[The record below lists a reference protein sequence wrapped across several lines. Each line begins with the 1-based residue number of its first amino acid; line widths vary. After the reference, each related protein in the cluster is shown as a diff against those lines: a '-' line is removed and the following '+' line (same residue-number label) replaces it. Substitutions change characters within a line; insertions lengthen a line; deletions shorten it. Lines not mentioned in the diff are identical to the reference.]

1 MKLNGYYP
9 LLCIHFQVIPVRA
22 LHQWDIDWPIDWQL
36 KQFLMLKMVSGKRTL
51 QRKLGHRM
59 NLTKK
64 HEKVVNTVSLV
75 FISHT
80 GASPGLLQSWQ
91 PEAHCSLLSS
101 TCVVL
106 LSLISDS
113 FTIPFSPIWGGSVPF
128 AVGFQDPLGHRSK
141 RGKGQAATGA
151 QAPEQ
156 GWVSSW
162 EPLLCRL
169 SRRTDTSMENSSEN
183 APWWNSSHHGLWWSG
198 CSSKPFS
205 HNLCCFAPGWAG
217 AVCNLGWN

>member
-1 MKLNGYYP
+1 MKKWSTQLAWSLFHILEPPQGYSS
-9 LLCIHFQVIPVRA
+9 H
-22 LHQWDIDWPIDWQL
+22 
-36 KQFLMLKMVSGKRTL
+36 G
-51 QRKLGHRM
+51 
-59 NLTKK
+59 
-64 HEKVVNTVSLV
+64 SLRL
-75 FISHT
+75 IAPS
-80 GASPGLLQSWQ
+80 S
-91 PEAHCSLLSS
+91 SS